1 MYGKR
6 RHRRDRACTTYR
18 TIYHGTT
25 TGILRDRDH
34 VTTARPPPVRNVPAA
49 PTKPKRVWKQRANDS
64 RGDANLFSLWSLSV
78 SRDTRGERG
87 ERGVTQRVRIYRC
100 GLRQHPDTAIVHYV
114 SCRIAERRVVRGRCE
129 SKFNGLYLTLFFKIS
144 PRTLP
149 SVYRHSNIVYKAPL
163 RRVSSPLSEAPQN
176 SLQLACAAPCAAPR
190 TSFLQSQSSS
200 SCSRRHRSCSPSP
213 RCSGASSKRMLST
226 ILAFRPLL
234 CFSASRRSRRADACA
249 SPAACIASRCA
260 RLAVDRRRKTRLY
273 RGAEQRTTAWR
284 TCGPPAMPSTQSTE
298 PRGSAMRAP
307 PSQLPSPPTNAS
319 PKTVSCAERR
329 LRGGSVRARH
339 TAAKEIQ
346 THRAP

>member
-87 ERGVTQRVRIYRC
+87 ERGVARVRIYRC

-129 SKFNGLYLTLFFKIS
+129 SKFKALSNVIFQIS
-144 PRTLP
+144 HFTARTLP
-149 SVYRHSNIVYKAPL
+149 SVYR
-163 RRVSSPLSEAPQN
+163 E
-176 SLQLACAAPCAAPR
+176 
-190 TSFLQSQSSS
+190 
-200 SCSRRHRSCSPSP
+200 PS
-213 RCSGASSKRMLST
+213 
-226 ILAFRPLL
+226 
-234 CFSASRRSRRADACA
+234 
-249 SPAACIASRCA
+249 
-260 RLAVDRRRKTRLY
+260 
-273 RGAEQRTTAWR
+273 
-284 TCGPPAMPSTQSTE
+284 
-298 PRGSAMRAP
+298 
-307 PSQLPSPPTNAS
+307 
-319 PKTVSCAERR
+319 
-329 LRGGSVRARH
+329 
-339 TAAKEIQ
+339 
-346 THRAP
+346 